1 MEQSFKEMSDDDF
14 GVANFAREDEAPA
27 QPTEQEV
34 ITRDEDDEYLDTT
47 QQIRLRI
54 FQNLSDGKG
63 GIKDD
68 KDSMAIAIA
77 AARDMDAQ
85 ALKKKGLTIKKDA
98 VKVAGASA
106 ARLEEMQRMLLE
118 KGMAIVPVA
127 AVARPADALNPSA
140 LPRPTT
146 TLPGEFEEREGETS
160 EEFFN
165 RMEGKS

>member
-1 MEQSFKEMSDDDF
+1 MEQSFKEMSDEDF
-14 GVANFAREDEAPA
+14 GVANFARDDEAPA
-27 QPTEQEV
+27 KAPEQEV

-47 QQIRLRI
+47 QQIRMRI
-54 FQNLSDGKG
+54 FTNLSDGKG

-85 ALKKKGLTIKKDA
+85 ALKKKGLRIKSDA

-106 ARLEEMQRMLLE
+106 QRLEDMQRMLLE

-127 AVARPADALNPSA
+127 ATPRPVDALNPAA
-140 LPRPTT
+140 LPLPTT
-146 TLPGEFEEREGETS
+146 VMPGEFEEREGETS

-165 RMEGKS
+165 RMEGKG